1 MLQRAPY
8 MIGTGS
14 MFEEKGE
21 VLGMFEEKG
30 EVLVWKWQCHG
41 TAGLRGVLFLRS
53 RYGSGYTRKIMHDV
67 PSLSSFAIASQL
79 PILYHQ
85 EIQRK
90 QQ

>member
-1 MLQRAPY
+1 

-41 TAGLRGVLFLRS
+41 TAGLRGVLILRS
-53 RYGSGYTRKIMHDV
+53 SLGSGYRGKACMMFLHYRH
-67 PSLSSFAIASQL
+67 S
-79 PILYHQ
+79 
-85 EIQRK
+85 R
-90 QQ
+90 